1 MPCDSHHIFTCCLIA
16 IFYKLWI
23 AICIRYVVSPYI
35 FPYQARSEIR
45 HSCVK
50 TLSKSIKLNGE
61 MSLTPQIT
69 QNLLEIY
76 LKDEIVYTV
85 HFDFSIVE
93 GSPHFYEI
101 SRVATGPFLISAF
114 PYYTLDNMYTI
125 NDKQ

>member
-1 MPCDSHHIFTCCLIA
+1 
-16 IFYKLWI
+16 
-23 AICIRYVVSPYI
+23 
-35 FPYQARSEIR
+35 
-45 HSCVK
+45 
-50 TLSKSIKLNGE
+50 

-85 HFDFSIVE
+85 HFDFSIFE
-93 GSPHFYEI
+93 GSPDFSEI